1 MTRVGL
7 FGGSFDPIHNGHL
20 RVAEEVREHFD
31 LEKLHFV
38 PAFAQPLKQGIKAAP
53 AQDRLKMVEM
63 AVRGNRFFR
72 ASPVEIL
79 RGGLS
84 YSIETIKRFTGRHHE
99 VYFLVG
105 LDAFS
110 EIDRWKDYREI
121 FEQAHLVVLVRP
133 THSKMRRGG
142 LFPRDV
148 KRELKKVDNAIYE
161 HSSGKRIFFHR
172 VTQLDI
178 SSTVIRELARR
189 GASIKYLVPS
199 AVEHFIKQ
207 GGLYTE

>member
-1 MTRVGL
+1 MRVGL

-20 RVAEEVREHFD
+20 RVAEEVREHFS
-31 LEKLHFV
+31 LEKLHFI
-38 PAFAQPLKQGIKAAP
+38 PAFAQPLKQRVKVTP
-53 AQDRLKMVEM
+53 AEDRLKMVEM
-63 AVRGNRFFR
+63 ATRGNRFFH
-72 ASPVEIL
+72 ASPVEIE

-84 YSIETIKRFTGRHHE
+84 YSIETIKTVAVRHGE

-110 EIDRWKDYREI
+110 EMDRWKNYRQI

-133 THSKMRRGG
+133 THSKAHPAG
-142 LFPRDV
+142 LFPPDVRPDV
-148 KRELKKVDNAIYE
+148 KKIDAATYE
-161 HSSGKRIFFHR
+161 HRSGKRIFFHQ

-178 SSTVIRELARR
+178 SSTMIRQLVHR
-189 GASIKYLVPS
+189 GTSIKYLVPY
-199 AVEHFIKQ
+199 AVERFIKR